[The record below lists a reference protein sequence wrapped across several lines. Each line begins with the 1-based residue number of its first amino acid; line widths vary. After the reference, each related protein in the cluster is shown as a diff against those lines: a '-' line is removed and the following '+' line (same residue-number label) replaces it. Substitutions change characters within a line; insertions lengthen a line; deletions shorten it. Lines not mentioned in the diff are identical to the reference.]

1 MLSVIT
7 DNCPVINTNFVKT
20 IEQIQ
25 AVAEKGDYVRVAK
38 LVGKGSDLVNKV
50 ISGKRKDHHNIQR
63 VFSDML
69 ESREKLAE
77 REAKRRA
84 RKNNRLAA

>member
-1 MLSVIT
+1 MKS
-7 DNCPVINTNFVKT
+7 FK
-20 IEQIQ
+20 QIQ
-25 AVAEKGDYVRVAK
+25 RMAKKADYARVAEI
-38 LVGKGSDLVNKV
+38 VGKGQSLVKMV
-50 ISGKRKDHHNIQR
+50 VAEDRTDHHNIQR

>member
-1 MLSVIT
+1 MAKKA
-7 DNCPVINTNFVKT
+7 DY
-20 IEQIQ
+20 
-25 AVAEKGDYVRVAK
+25 ARVAEI
-38 LVGKGSDLVNKV
+38 VGKGQSLVKMV
-50 ISGKRKDHHNIQR
+50 VAEDRTDHHNIQR